1 MHCGCHIRR
10 PATIPP
16 DLSRTVWVDPAA
28 RTLQES
34 VGVIIKHKPRRI
46 QMPPITWQDIAEAV
60 ARGWTK
66 HETEGTVM
74 DPVLGEATELVE

>member
-1 MHCGCHIRR
+1 
-10 PATIPP
+10 
-16 DLSRTVWVDPAA
+16 
-28 RTLQES
+28 LQES

-74 DPVLGEATELVE
+74 DPVLGEAITQEVATLFNITDYRKEEPDG